1 MNKKVL
7 FIDSGIG
14 GLTTLANCLKLC
26 PTLSFVYVADTIH
39 APYGTKTKSQ
49 IIFYLE
55 NIIETEI
62 KTNNIGIVVLACNT
76 ATATAINH
84 LRIKYPFLTFL
95 GTEPAILPAIKQ
107 NPQDKKVLV
116 MATPLTLAQTKFKNL
131 IKPYKQSLILCQS
144 KTLASLIENYFL
156 NKTNKNLL
164 KIKDEITRCY
174 ATHSA
179 NISGVVLGCTHYSL
193 VAPVFAKIFGAQIFD
208 GNTGVAKRLFK
219 VVSTSPENYYC
230 PTKVF
235 PTLKQTAPTK
245 TNYHK
250 ILNELLKK

>member
-14 GLTTLANCLKLC
+14 GLTTLAECLKLC
-26 PTLSFVYVADTIH
+26 PTLSFVYVADTLN

-49 IIFYLE
+49 IVFHLE
-55 NIIETEI
+55 NIIETEL

-76 ATATAINH
+76 ATATAIAY
-84 LRIKYPFLTFL
+84 LRIKYPFLSFV
-95 GTEPAILPAIKQ
+95 GTEPSILPAIKK
-107 NPQDKKVLV
+107 NTINKKVLV
-116 MATPLTLAQTKFKNL
+116 LATPLTLAQTKFKSL

-164 KIKDEITRCY
+164 KIKDEILRCY
-174 ATHSA
+174 KAHGA

-193 VAPVFAKIFGAQIFD
+193 VAPIFKEIFNVPIFD
-208 GNTGVAKRLFK
+208 GNQGVAKRLLK
-219 VVSTSPENYYC
+219 IVLSSKANYYC

-235 PTLKQTAPTK
+235 PTLKQTATTK
-245 TNYHK
+245 TNYIK